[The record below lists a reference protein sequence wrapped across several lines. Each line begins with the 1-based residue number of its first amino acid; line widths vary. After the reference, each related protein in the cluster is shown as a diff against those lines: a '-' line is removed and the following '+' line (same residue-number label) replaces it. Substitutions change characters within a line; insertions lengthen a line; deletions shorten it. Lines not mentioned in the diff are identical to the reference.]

1 MNPRSMNGLMFL
13 TGLSLSANPMNN
25 SQRFCRHTTIWLHV
39 PSPQSSNLCV
49 LTARDEV
56 YRVVEAISKRVEKCH
71 ALGLGDH
78 EETLSIR
85 DVLKLSVDRGEQNF
99 PTSFPNIPHAYE
111 CG

>member
-1 MNPRSMNGLMFL
+1 M
-13 TGLSLSANPMNN
+13 
-25 SQRFCRHTTIWLHV
+25 
-39 PSPQSSNLCV
+39 

-71 ALGLGDH
+71 ALGLSDH

-99 PTSFPNIPHAYE
+99 PTSFPNIPHTYE
-111 CG
+111 CCHETTARAARLEQAILVTLKTFGFSGLRGVLVSLHGAA